1 MSASQTVIIKSILS
15 KLDTEQFPSFV
26 FFGDGLKKKPTKVCF
41 FKYVSKY
48 SLLHA
53 ISNFNQRVRIYL
65 NSASKINSHLS
76 KFKLTL
82 VGRQNRQHHP
92 HKKLGD
98 IFLHS
103 VSVV

>member
-1 MSASQTVIIKSILS
+1 MV
-15 KLDTEQFPSFV
+15 
-26 FFGDGLKKKPTKVCF
+26 LKKLTKFCF

-48 SLLHA
+48 SLQHA

-76 KFKLTL
+76 KFKYTR
-82 VGRQNRQHHP
+82 VSRQNRQHHP
-92 HKKLGD
+92 HKNLGD
-98 IFLHS
+98 IFSHR